1 MLWGMDMIKKSEPLA
16 SEHGKNRNA
25 FFLINQHNDSLKVA
39 YQSMEHM
46 LPQEYGECDFR
57 ISSPKTIL

>member
-16 SEHGKNRNA
+16 SEHGKRNA

-46 LPQEYGECDFR
+46 LPQEYG
-57 ISSPKTIL
+57 

>member
-46 LPQEYGECDFR
+46 LPQEYG
-57 ISSPKTIL
+57 